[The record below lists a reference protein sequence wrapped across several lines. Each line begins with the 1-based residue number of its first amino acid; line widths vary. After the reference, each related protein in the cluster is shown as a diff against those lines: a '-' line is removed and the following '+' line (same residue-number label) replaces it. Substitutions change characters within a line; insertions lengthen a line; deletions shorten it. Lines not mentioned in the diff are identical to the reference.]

1 MKPYILIVMCAM
13 LWNGVSAQELKPIPL
28 NAPDKTKGVNI
39 MKALEL
45 RASVREFAEIPLALQ
60 ELSDL
65 VWAANGINRPEKS
78 GRTAPSS
85 MNAQD
90 VDLYVIL
97 PEGAYSYDFKKHLLV
112 PVAKGDF
119 RALVTAQQAEM
130 ATAPLFL
137 ILISD
142 LSRLKGTD
150 ENINMQKACMDVG
163 TVSQNISL
171 FCSGTGLVTVPR
183 ASMNQAELRKVLQ
196 LKDSQKL
203 IMNHPVG
210 HRK

>member
-1 MKPYILIVMCAM
+1 MKTIASAIMSAILFTG
-13 LWNGVSAQELKPIPL
+13 LQAQELQPIQL
-28 NAPDKTKGVNI
+28 NKPDKTRGVNI

-45 RASVREFAEIPLALQ
+45 RASVREFAETPLALQ

-65 VWAANGINRPEKS
+65 VWAANGVNRPDKS

-90 VDLYVIL
+90 VDLFVIL
-97 PEGAYSYDFKKHLLV
+97 PDGSYSYDFKSHRLE
-112 PVAKGDF
+112 PVARGDF
-119 RALVTAQQAEM
+119 RALVAAQQPEM
-130 ATAPLFL
+130 ANAPLFL
-137 ILISD
+137 LLISD
-142 LSRLKGTD
+142 LSRFKGSD
-150 ENINMQKACMDVG
+150 ENINMQKACMDAG

-183 ASMNQAELRKVLQ
+183 ASMNQTELRKVLQ

>member
-1 MKPYILIVMCAM
+1 M
-13 LWNGVSAQELKPIPL
+13 LWSEVSAQELKPIPL
-28 NAPDKTKGVNI
+28 NAPDKTRGVNI

-45 RASVREFAEIPLALQ
+45 RSSERNFSEIKLTLQ

-65 VWAANGINRPEKS
+65 AWAANGINRPDKS

-90 VDLYVIL
+90 VDVYVIL
-97 PEGAYSYDFKKHLLV
+97 AEGAYFYDFRQQVLN
-112 PVAKGDF
+112 PVAAGDH
-119 RALVTAQQAEM
+119 RKLVADRQPEM
-130 ATAPLFL
+130 AVAPVMLVL
-137 ILISD
+137 VSD
-142 LSRLKGTD
+142 FSRLKDNDDNVKMT
-150 ENINMQKACMDVG
+150 KACMDVG

-183 ASMNQAELRKVLQ
+183 ASMNQIELRKVLQ
-196 LKDSQKL
+196 LKESQKL

-210 HRK
+210 HKK